1 MILVG
6 RKKRKEKI
14 TKLEGVSYAKV
25 ALHFLQALHMD
36 ITPENLED
44 QMWLVYDLYETFEV
58 VREGKKY

>member
-25 ALHFLQALHMD
+25 ALHFTG
-36 ITPENLED
+36 ITYRYN
-44 QMWLVYDLYETFEV
+44 VRKFRGLYV
-58 VREGKKY
+58 VDV

>member
-25 ALHFLQALHMD
+25 ALHFLQVLHID
-36 ITPENLED
+36 ITSENLED
-44 QMWLVYDLYETFEV
+44 YMWLMYDLYETFEV
-58 VREGKKY
+58 VRK